1 MKTAI
6 SMLTWQNRD
15 MRADMAKMKK
25 ENRDLRAD
33 MAKNEKR
40 KPGFAC

>member
-1 MKTAI
+1 MKTGI
-6 SMLTWQNRD
+6 SVLTWQNRD

-33 MAKNEKR
+33 MAKMRRR
-40 KPGFAC
+40 K